1 MNADV
6 PGTIASMPRG
16 GPKASWL
23 DRRFQTDELEYLDR
37 DDAPDEV
44 KQKVIRMLDRLGGWF
59 KLHEQ
64 DARTA
69 LGAIPDIP
77 SPRILELGAGH
88 GKLSAKILILHP
100 TASVTVSDLDPTSVA
115 NIASGELGTNPRVR
129 TQVVDA
135 TAIDAEDD
143 SYDLVV
149 FAQAFH
155 HLPPAVAYRAIA
167 EATRVGKRFLVI
179 DLERRTPLGFLL
191 FSGLRPLLQL
201 LVLPSSSLRP
211 LLHDGYIS
219 ALRAYSP
226 PALEALGRAADP
238 AMRIEFLPRAKGFGP
253 KSVAVL
259 FSRLDDGEVQST
271 SASVKGLSGDHETAS
286 QLKEAR

>member
-1 MNADV
+1 M
-6 PGTIASMPRG
+6 IASMPRG
-16 GPKASWL
+16 GPEASWL
-23 DRRFQTDELEYLDR
+23 DRRFQTEELEYLDR
-37 DDAPDEV
+37 EDAPDEV
-44 KQKVIRMLDRLGGWF
+44 KQKVIGMLDRLGGLL
-59 KLHEQ
+59 KLHEK

-69 LGAIPDIP
+69 LDVVHDTP

-88 GKLSAKILILHP
+88 GKLSAKILELHP
-100 TASVTVSDLDPTSVA
+100 TATVTVSDLDPTSVA
-115 NIASGELGTNPRVR
+115 NIAAGALGANPRVR

-167 EATRVGKRFLVI
+167 EATRVGRRFLVI

-191 FSGLRPLLQL
+191 FSALRPLLQL

-226 PALEALGRAADP
+226 SALQALGRAADP
-238 AMRIEFLPRAKGFGP
+238 SMRIEFLPKAKGFGP
-253 KSVAVL
+253 RSVAVL
-259 FSRLDDGEVQST
+259 FSRVGAAEVH
-271 SASVKGLSGDHETAS
+271 SAESGD
-286 QLKEAR
+286 

>member
-1 MNADV
+1 MGNADG
-6 PGTIASMPRG
+6 PGAMIASMPRG
-16 GPKASWL
+16 GPEASWL
-23 DRRFQTDELEYLDR
+23 DRRFQTEELEYLDR
-37 DDAPDEV
+37 EDAPDEV
-44 KQKVIRMLDRLGGWF
+44 KQKVIGMLDRLGGLL
-59 KLHEQ
+59 KLHEK

-69 LGAIPDIP
+69 LDVVHDTP

-88 GKLSAKILILHP
+88 GKLSAKILELHP
-100 TASVTVSDLDPTSVA
+100 TATVTVSDLDPTSVA
-115 NIASGELGTNPRVR
+115 NIAAGALGANPRVR

-167 EATRVGKRFLVI
+167 EATRVGRRFLVI

-191 FSGLRPLLQL
+191 FSALRPLLQL

-226 PALEALGRAADP
+226 SALQALGRAADP
-238 AMRIEFLPRAKGFGP
+238 SMRIEFLPKAKGFGP
-253 KSVAVL
+253 RSVAVL
-259 FSRLDDGEVQST
+259 FSRVGAAEVH
-271 SASVKGLSGDHETAS
+271 SAESGD
-286 QLKEAR
+286 